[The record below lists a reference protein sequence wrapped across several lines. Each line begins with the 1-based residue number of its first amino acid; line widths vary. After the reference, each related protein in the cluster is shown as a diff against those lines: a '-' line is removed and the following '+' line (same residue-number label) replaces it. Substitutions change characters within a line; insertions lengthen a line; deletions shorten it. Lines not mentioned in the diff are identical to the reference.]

1 MARVNDGS
9 HNFTCH
15 SHVYSLEWA
24 VLPFI
29 PQPKSITARYTHF
42 PSRYGQEAELA
53 CVTLIMVALCNRAD
67 HYIFILFYG
76 RPM

>member
-29 PQPKSITARYTHF
+29 PQPKSITALWPVYTF
-42 PSRYGQEAELA
+42 PVPLRAGGWVGLCDFNYG
-53 CVTLIMVALCNRAD
+53 
-67 HYIFILFYG
+67 G
-76 RPM
+76 PM